1 MNINKAKRQNDFSM
15 IQTAKRIAN
24 VEEYYFSRKLAEV
37 RGLDSPELRVIN
49 LGIGSPDQAPASSTV
64 EALISSSKNPA
75 NHGYQ
80 NYKGIPQLRKGISE
94 FYQRTYGVAIDS
106 ETMILPL
113 MGSKEGIMHI
123 SMAFVNEG
131 DEVLIPNPGYPTYS
145 SVANLVGARLR
156 PYALREDSNWGIDIE
171 ALRKSDLSKVKLM
184 WINFPHMPTGRT
196 ASHEELKELVDLAR
210 DNQFLI
216 VNDNPYSLILNDEPV
231 SLLCI
236 EGASEVA
243 LELNSLSKSHN
254 MAGWRIGWVTGRKE
268 YIEAV
273 LKVKSNMDSGMFLGL
288 QHAAVEALKSG
299 EAWFTELNKV
309 YAARKKVASQ
319 LLERL
324 GCTFSKKQSGLFVWA
339 KAPHHIVDVE
349 KWIDEILYGTKVFI
363 TPGFIFGDAGRRYI
377 RISLC
382 CTEQMLQEALT
393 RINKFMSSDN
403 GKLKSNVDLNTHAQ
417 Q

>member
-1 MNINKAKRQNDFSM
+1 M

-49 LGIGSPDQAPASSTV
+49 LGIGSPDQAPAPSTID
-64 EALISSSKNPA
+64 ALITSAKNPA

-80 NYKGIPQLRKGISE
+80 NYKGIPQMRKAIADL
-94 FYQRTYGVAIDS
+94 YQRIYNVTLDAES
-106 ETMILPL
+106 MILPL

-145 SVANLVGARLR
+145 SVANLVGATLR
-156 PYALREDSNWGIDIE
+156 PYALREDLNWGIDIE

-196 ASHEELKELVDLAR
+196 ASREELKALIDLAR
-210 DNQFLI
+210 QHQFLI
-216 VNDNPYSLILNDEPV
+216 VNDNPYSLILNDEPM
-231 SLLCI
+231 SLLSI
-236 EGASEVA
+236 EGADEVA

-254 MAGWRIGWVTGRKE
+254 MAGWRIGWVAGRKE

-299 EAWFTELNKV
+299 EAWFAELNKV
-309 YAARKKVASQ
+309 YAGRKKVACE
-319 LLERL
+319 LLSRL
-324 GCTFSKKQSGLFVWA
+324 GCTYAEKQSGLFVWA
-339 KAPHHIVDVE
+339 KAPNHIADVE
-349 KWIDEILYGTKVFI
+349 KWIDKILYGTKVFI
-363 TPGFIFGDAGRRYI
+363 TPGFIFGDGGRRYI

-382 CTEQMLQEALT
+382 CTEQMLREALT
-393 RINKFMSSDN
+393 RIDKFLNSTTDN
-403 GKLKSNVDLNTHAQ
+403 DTQKTQVGINTHA
-417 Q
+417 